1 MAGVVESGD
10 RTTSVSRTGSRI
22 MWVATAVLTLV
33 AVAVAYFAVNL
44 VLWTSRYGGST
55 YLNEGGLFIGLI
67 AAAVLTGAAVLLAN
81 AVTGH
86 APSGRVIGGI
96 ALALVVVMQFAVF
109 WAGEYG
115 ESTPA
120 GPARAD
126 ATIEDVVVAETLPM
140 RQPVP
145 SPSDAIA
152 AVTTAPG
159 SRS

>member
-1 MAGVVESGD
+1 MSGA
-10 RTTSVSRTGSRI
+10 GSRI
-22 MWVATAVLTLV
+22 LWVATVVLTLV
-33 AVAVAYFAVNL
+33 AAAVAYFAVNL

-55 YLNEGGLFIGLI
+55 YLNEGGFFIGLI
-67 AAAVLTGAAVLLAN
+67 AAAVLTGAAVLLVN

-96 ALALVVVMQFAVF
+96 ALALVVVMQLAVF

-126 ATIEDVVVAETLPM
+126 ATIEDVVVTETLPM
-140 RQPVP
+140 PQPA

-159 SRS
+159 SGS